1 MQSGKLYNMESERK
15 VRPRLFSIPEN
26 SNREL
31 DNGPVDMQDTDP
43 DNDNVGFIPENISLD
58 NMIDDLSL
66 GNQQPSGYPEA
77 AAIRPGNRHL
87 SHDVSFQERHRR
99 ALHKFEPL
107 NVGGRA
113 LTGISIGGFDI
124 DLTAA
129 AQKAREVIPLPSSK
143 LPVIFLDEELNFY
156 HHFFQGLNY
165 ILGKASVMQI
175 VTCNVYDND
184 AGERI
189 LSLITE
195 MLESGYERGDS
206 EIVIFVK
213 KVITST
219 FELSNSA
226 TKKYTSDRIFVVANL
241 WGFQYI
247 EPGMQCDQA
256 TVVMWLSMCYG
267 HYKTIWFNTFKLTG
281 VPDFSYRS
289 STQVEKDRAITPM
302 HFDELDSNSF
312 HENKVKHGRSN
323 RSPSR
328 TFDNQS
334 ITSKRHKRPNR
345 RDSQI
350 TRWIASN

>member
-1 MQSGKLYNMESERK
+1 MQSEKLYNMESERK
-15 VRPRLFSIPEN
+15 VRPRLFSIPE
-26 SNREL
+26 SPNREL
-31 DNGPVDMQDTDP
+31 DDGPMDMRDADP
-43 DNDNVGFIPENISLD
+43 DNNNVEFIQENADID
-58 NMIDDLSL
+58 HMIDDLSL
-66 GNQQPSGYPEA
+66 GNRQPSGYSGA
-77 AAIRPGNRHL
+77 TVTRPGNRHL

-107 NVGGRA
+107 NIGGRT

-165 ILGKASVMQI
+165 ILGKSSVMQI
-175 VTCNVYDND
+175 IACNVYDND
-184 AGERI
+184 ASERI
-189 LSLITE
+189 LNLITE
-195 MLESGYERGDS
+195 MLENGYERGDS

-226 TKKYTSDRIFVVANL
+226 TKRYTSDRIFVVANL

-281 VPDFSYRS
+281 VPDFSYRPN
-289 STQVEKDRAITPM
+289 TPVEKGRATIPN
-302 HFDELDSNSF
+302 HLDELDSNNF
-312 HENKVKHGRSN
+312 YENKVIHGSSN
-323 RSPSR
+323 RSSSK
-328 TFDNQS
+328 TFDSQS
-334 ITSKRHKRPNR
+334 ISSKRHKRPNR

>member
-1 MQSGKLYNMESERK
+1 MQSDKLCNIESEQK
-15 VRPRLFSIPEN
+15 LRPRLFSIPEHC
-26 SNREL
+26 NRGSGNE
-31 DNGPVDMQDTDP
+31 PTDMRCSDP
-43 DNDNVGFIPENISLD
+43 DNDNTSCIPENVNIDTML
-58 NMIDDLSL
+58 DDLSL
-66 GNQQPSGYPEA
+66 GQEQHSTYPGTTTV
-77 AAIRPGNRHL
+77 RSGNRHL
-87 SHDVSFQERHRR
+87 SYDISFQEQHRK

-107 NVGGRA
+107 NVGGRT

-165 ILGKASVMQI
+165 ILGKSSIMQI
-175 VTCNVYDND
+175 VNCNVHNSDV
-184 AGERI
+184 GESI
-189 LSLITE
+189 LNLITE
-195 MLESGYERGDS
+195 MLENGYERGDN

-226 TKKYTSDRIFVVANL
+226 TKRYTTDRIFVVANL

-281 VPDFSYRS
+281 VPDFSHNL
-289 STQVEKDRAITPM
+289 STPNNETHVTRQVVLNNLE
-302 HFDELDSNSF
+302 SNNFRESRGP
-312 HENKVKHGRSN
+312 HSI
-323 RSPSR
+323 SPRDQSR
-328 TFDNQS
+328 TLDNQS
-334 ITSKRHKRPNR
+334 ISSKRHRKTNR